1 MREFLLPVMLMS
13 ASIGYVLYS
22 FKRERRILREHRI
35 MMTEYRLM
43 VDYMMRTLPIF
54 IHKLQEGSHEKVDW
68 KKEGF

>member
-35 MMTEYRLM
+35 MMMEYRLM
-43 VDYMMRTLPIF
+43 ADYMMRTLPIF
-54 IHKLQEGSHEKVDW
+54 IHKLQEASHEKVDW

>member
-22 FKRERRILREHRI
+22 FKRERKILREHRI
-35 MMTEYRLM
+35 TM
-43 VDYMMRTLPIF
+43 DMMRTLPIL
-54 IHKLQEGSHEKVDW
+54 IQRLQEEASHEKVDW

>member
-22 FKRERRILREHRI
+22 FKRERKILSEHRI
-35 MMTEYRLM
+35 TIDML
-43 VDYMMRTLPIF
+43 RTLPMLIQRL
-54 IHKLQEGSHEKVDW
+54 LQEEASHEKVDW